1 MAKEKLQGTGRLV
14 PTRLTGVEYKVKYGI
29 EHIIEEVTHGGTG
42 GFGPGKGG
50 RWAKCSVRPTH
61 SNLIPDGSYFLHA
74 DDGRVHQLRSMGGQ
88 WQCLSLA

>member
-1 MAKEKLQGTGRLV
+1 MAKETLKGTGRLV
-14 PTRLTGVEYKVKYGI
+14 PTRMTGVEYKVKYGI
-29 EHIIEEVTHGGTG
+29 DHIIEEVTHGGTG

-50 RWAKCSVRPTH
+50 RWAKCLVRPTQ
-61 SNLIPDGSYFLHA
+61 SSVIPDGSHFLHA